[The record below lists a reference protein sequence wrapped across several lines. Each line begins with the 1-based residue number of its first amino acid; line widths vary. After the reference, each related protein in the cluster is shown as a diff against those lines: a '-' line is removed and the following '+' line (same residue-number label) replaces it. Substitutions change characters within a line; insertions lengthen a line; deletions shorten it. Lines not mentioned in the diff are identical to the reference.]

1 MTLAFKSDSYADAQA
16 VRRAVFMD
24 EQGFQN
30 EFDEVDERP
39 STIHVTA
46 YDQAGA
52 LVGCA
57 RVFPDD
63 GADTNRHGPGA
74 WIFGRLAVMPEARG
88 SGAGSLILAESER
101 LAMPSA
107 ACSRSTSGPATSPTE
122 TSSSTSTSSTSGW
135 ASSCKG
141 NGRGCCDCA
150 PAWLLRLLWPPLA

>member
-1 MTLAFKSDSYADAQA
+1 MPLAFKSDSYADAQA

-101 LAMPSA
+101 LAQAQGAREMHLHAQCRVQPFYQRA
-107 ACSRSTSGPATSPTE
+107 GYEPYGDIE
-122 TSSSTSTSSTSGW
+122 LDEHVEHQWMG
-135 ASSCKG
+135 KQ
-141 NGRGCCDCA
+141 
-150 PAWLLRLLWPPLA
+150 L

>member
-101 LAMPSA
+101 LAQAQGAREMHLHAQCYEPY
-107 ACSRSTSGPATSPTE
+107 GDIE
-122 TSSSTSTSSTSGW
+122 LDEHVEHQWMG
-135 ASSCKG
+135 KQ
-141 NGRGCCDCA
+141 
-150 PAWLLRLLWPPLA
+150 L